1 MQSLKK
7 VLMLA
12 AIGGCA
18 EAPSTEA
25 IESELNCGS
34 LCIAGNTQR
43 MLITPLVSFQND
55 TAQNYF
61 FLGPPGGSVAVDVA
75 VNGNSGTESFDD
87 GTGHGD
93 CVTVSING
101 QDPCLSDV
109 RRPSLD
115 GCFTRCSGVITTND
129 GVNQLTLSY
138 HQHNG
143 TEGWTIQAGTIDLT
157 VQ

>member
-1 MQSLKK
+1 MQSLKGMFLL
-7 VLMLA
+7 V

-18 EAPSTEA
+18 DGITEDS
-25 IESELNCGS
+25 IESELNCGG

-43 MLITPLVSFQND
+43 MLVTPLVSFQND

-61 FLGPPGGSVAVDVA
+61 FLGPPGGTVAVNVT
-75 VNGNSGTESFDD
+75 VNGNSGTESLDD

-93 CVTVSING
+93 CVSISING
-101 QDPCLSDV
+101 QDACPSDV
-109 RRPSLD
+109 RRPSND
-115 GCFTRCSGVITTND
+115 GCFTHCSGEVLTND

-143 TEGWTIQAGTIDLT
+143 PEGWTIQAGTIDLT